1 MKLEILESFFSLCP
15 HYHLISKSCKYFL
28 AVISHICLL
37 SHLVRALDTPRSQQ
51 LSPNQFL
58 CLKYSPQPNLA
69 CAFSAKESSHMA
81 MSLPCPSIFQS
92 FPEPKD
98 KYLQSAHQGLPC
110 SVESPSTTL
119 LAGARAV
126 PAPFQHP
133 LVSLDTVPSP
143 LFL

>member
-1 MKLEILESFFSLCP
+1 
-15 HYHLISKSCKYFL
+15 
-28 AVISHICLL
+28 
-37 SHLVRALDTPRSQQ
+37 
-51 LSPNQFL
+51 
-58 CLKYSPQPNLA
+58 
-69 CAFSAKESSHMA
+69 MA

-133 LVSLDTVPSP
+133 VVSLDTVPSP
-143 LFL
+143 LVL